1 MKPLFRSGTRWN
13 RLPIALLS
21 LALLSSSALSPS
33 VFAWQSAAAQ
43 KPAPSLTP
51 AERRVSTLVKTDTIR
66 TVTTALAAKE
76 MQGRGTA
83 QPGGDKAAR
92 FIADGMA
99 RLGLK
104 PLGDGGTYLQ
114 AIKFKSEQLLPETI
128 LKIGEA
134 ALKFKDDFVIAPPFP
149 SEQKDVTAGVVFI
162 GYGLTSTELKRDD
175 FAGIDVKNKIVVLL
189 GGKPKNADP
198 AIWAKLSN
206 PQARFGGLIGRGVA
220 GIIITDFTTERQ
232 NYSIISNY
240 LSRRQVSLAD
250 APVMPF
256 KIPPIMLIGDKGA
269 EKLFA
274 GMGMS
279 LAQEKEKAER
289 GEMVSRDSNKQ
300 AILAVRV
307 KREEA
312 TSSNVVGVLEGSD
325 ATLKDQAVVFT
336 AHYDAYGIDL
346 DGTIYP
352 GAADDALGVGAVM
365 AIAEAFTKSPLRPR
379 RSVIFLIVTGE
390 EYGLFGA
397 EHWVNHPT
405 WPIEKVAAD
414 INYDGIGTEV
424 WGPVKRVIG
433 YGTEHSELGAMLESL
448 VVGMGNTV
456 LPDPFPEE
464 KAFFRSDHYAFVKK
478 GIPALMLLGGPGGD
492 IVQFGAR
499 AKKWLDTDYHS
510 PEDTVRADWHWD
522 GMRTMAVTGMLLG
535 LRVANQDA
543 MPAWLS
549 SSPYN
554 KPRGANKPP
563 PPMK

>member
-1 MKPLFRSGTRWN
+1 MNSPFRSATRWN
-13 RLPIALLS
+13 YLPVAILS
-21 LALLSSSALSPS
+21 LALLSPS
-33 VFAWQSAAAQ
+33 VLALQSAAAQ
-43 KPAPSLTP
+43 KPAPALTS
-51 AERRVSTLVKTDTIR
+51 AERRISTLVKAETIR

-92 FIADGMA
+92 FIAGGMA

-114 AIKFKSEQLLPETI
+114 AIKFRTEQLLPETT
-128 LKIGEA
+128 LKAGEA
-134 ALKFKDDFVIAPPFP
+134 TLKFRDDFVIAPPYP
-149 SEQKDVTAGVVFI
+149 SEQKDVTAGIVFI

-175 FAGIDVKNKIVVLL
+175 LAEIDVKNKIVIVL

-206 PQARFGGLIGRGVA
+206 PQARFGALIGRGVA
-220 GIIITDFTTERQ
+220 GIIITDFQTENQ
-232 NYSIISNY
+232 TYSTISKY
-240 LSRRQVSLAD
+240 LSRRQVALAD

-256 KIPPIMLIGDKGA
+256 KIPPIMLAGDKGA

-274 GMGMS
+274 GLGMNIVR
-279 LAQEKEKAER
+279 EKERAEN
-289 GEMVSRDSNKQ
+289 GEMVSRDLNKQ
-300 AILAVRV
+300 ATLAVRL
-307 KREEA
+307 KQEAA
-312 TSSNVVGVLEGSD
+312 TSSNIVGVLEGAD
-325 ATLKDQAVVFT
+325 AALKEQAIVYS
-336 AHYDAYGIDL
+336 AHYDAYGIDT

-352 GAADDALGVGAVM
+352 GAADNALGVGAVM

-379 RSVIFLIVTGE
+379 RSIIFLIVTGE
-390 EYGLFGA
+390 EYGLLGA

-405 WPIEKVAAD
+405 WPIEKVAAN

-433 YGTEHSELGAMLESL
+433 YGTEHSELGAMLESI

-464 KAFFRSDHYAFVKK
+464 KVFFRSDHYAFVKK
-478 GIPALMLLGGPGGD
+478 GVPALMLLGGPGGD
-492 IVQFGAR
+492 IVQFGER
-499 AKKWLDTDYHS
+499 AKKWLDTDYHG
-510 PEDTVRADWHWD
+510 PEDVVKADWDWN

-535 LRVANQDA
+535 MRVAGQDA

-554 KPRGANKPP
+554 KPRGASKQPP
-563 PPMK
+563 TTK